1 MQLAHLG
8 VAVSIIGI
16 TVVTGYEAEKDLRMD
31 VGDVVHV
38 AGYDFGFMG
47 VKEASGP
54 NYLAAQANIEVLNGG
69 HKLRNL
75 HPEKRVYYA
84 SGNAMTETAIDAGVF
99 RDLYVS
105 LGEPLDGRAWRVRV
119 QYKPFVGW
127 IWGGAILMA
136 IGGGLAVSDRR
147 YSQTSSKQADA
158 VRRSEDG
165 REAPA
170 HAGLSDARS

>member
-1 MQLAHLG
+1 
-8 VAVSIIGI
+8 VSIIGI

-31 VGDVVHV
+31 VGDVINV

-47 VKEASGP
+47 VKEVSGP
-54 NYLAAQANIEVLNGG
+54 NYLAAQANIEVSNGG
-69 HKLRNL
+69 QKLRNL

-84 SGNAMTETAIDAGVF
+84 SGNAMTETAIDSGVF

-147 YSQTSSKQADA
+147 YRQTSSKQAEA
-158 VRRSEDG
+158 VPGPEERRRAS
-165 REAPA
+165 AQA
-170 HAGLSDARS
+170 VLSGARS